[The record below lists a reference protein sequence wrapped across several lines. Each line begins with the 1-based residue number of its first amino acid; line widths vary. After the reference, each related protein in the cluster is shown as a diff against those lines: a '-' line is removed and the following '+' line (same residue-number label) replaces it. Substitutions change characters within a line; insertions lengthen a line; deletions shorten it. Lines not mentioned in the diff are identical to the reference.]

1 MMSCLQGKEG
11 ALFIEI
17 DFTWTLQTPLIQV
30 LYSVYLRT
38 VDRATIKIWILLAK
52 CHSKSESNFPF
63 RNSLKIFGCA
73 TNQDS
78 SCLQLYGSY
87 TWIWWWFDFAKVPS
101 LSLSGWRTLTQEK
114 IKVGWVLWCIKLQT
128 IVRCWLEYS
137 ESMHSWLL
145 SEVWNIIA
153 PNLSI
158 FSTEKIPRI
167 LNHQMVQGGD
177 LIS

>member
-1 MMSCLQGKEG
+1 MDISSFYNIYVCFLLNPVDLSK
-11 ALFIEI
+11 LFG
-17 DFTWTLQTPLIQV
+17 F
-30 LYSVYLRT
+30 
-38 VDRATIKIWILLAK
+38 
-52 CHSKSESNFPF
+52 H
-63 RNSLKIFGCA
+63 SLKKKLTTFCNEIIEA
-73 TNQDS
+73 PPKLYNQ
-78 SCLQLYGSY
+78 
-87 TWIWWWFDFAKVPS
+87 VPS
-101 LSLSGWRTLTQEK
+101 LSLRRWRTFILEK
-114 IKVGWVLWCIKLQT
+114 NKIDCVLWCIKLQT
-128 IVRCWLEYS
+128 IVSCWEEYC